1 MASTTELDHVKAVW
15 QHMRSNSPI
24 YNFLL
29 SELEVVSAT
38 KGSVT
43 SHLTLGPKQMNSSG
57 TIHGAVS
64 AAIVDMSGGLAI
76 CSHGLEKSGASI
88 DIHVTYIGQAHVGE
102 TIAIESTA
110 NKVGRMET
118 CKICA
123 QELKIELEPDDFDEA
138 TSSTVGA
145 GQTAPDDL
153 LLTCGCHFHWQC
165 LLDESP
171 QIAISMLCPSC
182 SSIISGATSEQPQVI
197 TRYHNEGGVQ
207 ENLDILPLITEEA
220 YLDANPTAR
229 PARAFLTM
237 CAEGDVAGVVELL
250 KAIEEDRDEDDMSP
264 AELLRYQDP
273 LDEMKTGLHMA
284 IEKNQQEAA
293 WLLLWLASSLPTA
306 AFPDEVTQAA
316 QVMNAGRETADA
328 ADIRSLRDVQH
339 RTAEDW
345 AQNMGGVW
353 AGLVGAGVL
362 RG

>member
-1 MASTTELDHVKAVW
+1 
-15 QHMRSNSPI
+15 
-24 YNFLL
+24 
-29 SELEVVSAT
+29 
-38 KGSVT
+38 
-43 SHLTLGPKQMNSSG
+43 
-57 TIHGAVS
+57 
-64 AAIVDMSGGLAI
+64 
-76 CSHGLEKSGASI
+76 
-88 DIHVTYIGQAHVGE
+88 
-102 TIAIESTA
+102 
-110 NKVGRMET
+110 MET

-145 GQTAPDDL
+145 GQIAPDDL
-153 LLTCGCHFHWQC
+153 LLACGCHFHWQC

-171 QIAISMLCPSC
+171 QIAISMQCPSC
-182 SSIISGATSEQPQVI
+182 SSSIISGATTQRPQVI

-220 YLDANPTAR
+220 YLDANPAAR

-316 QVMNAGRETADA
+316 QVMSAGRETADG
-328 ADIRSLRDVQH
+328 ADIRSLRDEQH
-339 RTAEDW
+339 RTAEDS
-345 AQNMGGVW
+345 AKSMGGVW
-353 AGLVGAGVL
+353 AGLAGAGVL